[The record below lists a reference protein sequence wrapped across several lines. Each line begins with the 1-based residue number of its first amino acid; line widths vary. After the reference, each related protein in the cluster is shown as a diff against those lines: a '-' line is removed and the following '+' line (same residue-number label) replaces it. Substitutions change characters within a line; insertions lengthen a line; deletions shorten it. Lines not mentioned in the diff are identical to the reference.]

1 MTIIRVTPEI
11 LVMTSQRMTQVNG
24 EIQAAVRDLSSVLNG
39 IGGEYGGQL
48 RNQVAPRVGQA
59 QGAAS
64 GPTNQVNTLTLELN
78 KRAQLFATADG
89 QSLSALSNSSAQLK
103 NLSGDGLQFDLF
115 TQLTN
120 LPALL
125 QQYLKMGGL
134 LGSTN
139 WQQWL
144 ETNINIYDKAKL
156 VGGVLSAI
164 YLMKVIP
171 AGRDIVNIS
180 GGSFMRWLTEVP
192 SKRVGM
198 FRVGN
203 FMAWDQW
210 ANLAVKPL
218 SKVSKLALLDFVL
231 SFGNRAW
238 QDWNAYQSA
247 GISKLTSA
255 LVVDAWLTAFTSFV
269 VTAASLKIGYIVGAG
284 VGAGVV
290 LGAAALGVAVS
301 PAIIVV
307 GGVIGALVVA
317 GIASDLANKYLFD
330 QNYGFLGDRTI
341 HDAAVDTL
349 DSAITWSG
357 EYVGNAMYS
366 VYAGAGGLVTQSAK
380 LGNRAAS
387 AVDNTLS
394 DAVNAVQNAI
404 VPRLAPTW

>member
-1 MTIIRVTPEI
+1 MAIIRVTPEI
-11 LVMTSQRMTQVNG
+11 LVMTSQRMSQVNG
-24 EIQAAVRDLSSVLNG
+24 EIQAAVCDLSSVLNG

-48 RNQVAPRVGQA
+48 RNQVAPKVGQA

-64 GPTNQVNTLTLELN
+64 GPTNQVNALTLELN
-78 KRAQLFATADG
+78 KRAQLFAAADG
-89 QSLSALSNSSAQLK
+89 QSLAALSSSSAQSK
-103 NLSGDGLQFDLF
+103 ALSGDGLGFDLF
-115 TQLTN
+115 GQLTK
-120 LPALL
+120 LPAWL
-125 QQYLKMGGL
+125 QQYLRMGDL

-144 ETNINIYDKAKL
+144 ETNINFYDQAKL

-164 YLMKVIP
+164 YLMKVVP
-171 AGRDIVNIS
+171 AGRDIVNIG
-180 GGSFMRWLTEVP
+180 GGSIMRWLTEVP
-192 SKRVGM
+192 SKHVGM
-198 FRVGN
+198 YRVGN

-218 SKVSKLALLDFVL
+218 SKVSKLALFDFAL
-231 SFGNRAW
+231 NFGNRAW

-284 VGAGVV
+284 VVV

-330 QNYGFLGDRTI
+330 QKYSFLGDRTI

-349 DSAITWSG
+349 DGGITWSG
-357 EYVGNAMYS
+357 EHLGNTMYS
-366 VYAGAGGLVTQSAK
+366 VYAGAGGIVTQSAK

-387 AVDNTLS
+387 AVDDALS

-404 VPRLAPTW
+404 VPPLAPTW